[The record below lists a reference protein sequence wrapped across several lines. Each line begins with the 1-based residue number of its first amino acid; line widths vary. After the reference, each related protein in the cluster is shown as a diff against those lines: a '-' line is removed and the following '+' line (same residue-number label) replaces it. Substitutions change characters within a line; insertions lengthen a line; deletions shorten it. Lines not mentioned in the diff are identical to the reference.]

1 MSLRTYEALFIVSP
15 EMEDDDIQTIARE
28 AENLVVKGGGTI
40 VRSEVWGRRRLAYKV
55 KKFTEG
61 VYILIRFQSSPNFI
75 ARLENYFR
83 LNEQIIRHIVVY
95 FDERTLRLEEEQERR
110 RQQLSESGYAQQSE
124 ADEEDNLAPIP
135 THIDEKVEEDGEEE
149 ED

>member
-15 EMEDDDIQTIARE
+15 EVEDDGIQAIARE
-28 AENLVVKGGGTI
+28 TENLVVKGGGSI

-55 KKFTEG
+55 KKLTEG

-95 FDERTLRLEEEQERR
+95 FDEKALRLEEEQERR
-110 RQQLSESGYAQQSE
+110 RQQLSESGYAPQSE
-124 ADEEDNLAPIP
+124 VDEEDNLTPIP
-135 THIDEKVEEDGEEE
+135 THIDEKEEGEED
-149 ED
+149 

>member
-15 EMEDDDIQTIARE
+15 EVEDDDVQAIARE
-28 AENLVVKGGGTI
+28 TENLVVKSGGVI

-61 VYILIRFQSSPNFI
+61 IYILIRFQSPPNFI

-83 LNEQIIRHIVVY
+83 LSEQIIRYIVVY
-95 FDERTLRLEEEQERR
+95 FDEKTLRLEAEQEQRR
-110 RQQLSESGYAQQSE
+110 KELLEAGYGQQSDLDKE
-124 ADEEDNLAPIP
+124 NLTPIP
-135 THIDEKVEEDGEEE
+135 THIEEDEEE
-149 ED
+149 EE

>member
-28 AENLVVKGGGTI
+28 TENLVVKGGGTI

-135 THIDEKVEEDGEEE
+135 AHLDEKVEEDGEEE
-149 ED
+149 D

>member
-15 EMEDDDIQTIARE
+15 EVEDDDVQAIARE
-28 AENLVVKGGGTI
+28 TENLVVKSGGVI

-61 VYILIRFQSSPNFI
+61 IYILIRFQSPPNFI

-83 LNEQIIRHIVVY
+83 LSEQIIRYIVVY
-95 FDERTLRLEEEQERR
+95 FDEKTLRLEADQEQRR
-110 RQQLSESGYAQQSE
+110 KELLEAGYGQQSDLDKE
-124 ADEEDNLAPIP
+124 NLTPIP
-135 THIDEKVEEDGEEE
+135 THIEEDEEE
-149 ED
+149 EE